1 MQHYQA
7 TGRLVKYCPLVK
19 FRHFLKHKAL
29 PCKRAFEKILP
40 SGKVQAFAKALK
52 YYQVTGRLVKYCLLV
67 KFRHLLKHATLPSNR
82 AFGKI
87 LPCGKVQVFAKA

>member
-7 TGRLVKYCPLVK
+7 TGRLVKYCLLVK
-19 FRHFLKHKAL
+19 CRDLLKHTTL
-29 PCKRAFEKILP
+29 PSNREFGKILLC
-40 SGKVQAFAKALK
+40 GKVLAFAKAFI

-67 KFRHLLKHATLPSNR
+67 KFWHLLKHATLLSNR